1 MQITNISNF
10 NIAQSV
16 KVTVDTMSFTVIVT
30 VKYTA
35 FLLILHSETMFS
47 CYYYWWIQRFHS
59 KYYGWIPMFARFI

>member
-16 KVTVDTMSFTVIVT
+16 KVTVDTMSFTVIIT

-47 CYYYWWIQRFHS
+47 CYYY
-59 KYYGWIPMFARFI
+59 

>member
-16 KVTVDTMSFTVIVT
+16 KVTVDTMSFTVIIT
-30 VKYTA
+30 VIYTA

-47 CYYYWWIQRFHS
+47 C
-59 KYYGWIPMFARFI
+59 